1 MYPFIKYTI
10 LRQCFPLPP
19 QGLIFFVFLTRDQV
33 VNNSNA
39 LQLLKSL
46 KSASLIASMLRG
58 ADGHRGEGQV
68 GRWLGNVLWGGIR
81 SSKTIEIRRSLTLS
95 VVIVGFSRQLTTA
108 MMDKYTERVKLNR
121 K

>member
-1 MYPFIKYTI
+1 MGSFFA
-10 LRQCFPLPP
+10 LFP
-19 QGLIFFVFLTRDQV
+19 V
-33 VNNSNA
+33 VEVVEER
-39 LQLLKSL
+39 LLDRL
-46 KSASLIASMLRG
+46 HVEARG

-81 SSKTIEIRRSLTLS
+81 SCKNIGIRRSLTLR

-108 MMDKYTERVKLNR
+108 MMDKYIERVKLNR

>member
-1 MYPFIKYTI
+1 MSYFHCIHI
-10 LRQCFPLPP
+10 LNEIIDILLRVTLLLAPPLKVPEEH
-19 QGLIFFVFLTRDQV
+19 
-33 VNNSNA
+33 
-39 LQLLKSL
+39 LLYSL
-46 KSASLIASMLRG
+46 HVEAGG